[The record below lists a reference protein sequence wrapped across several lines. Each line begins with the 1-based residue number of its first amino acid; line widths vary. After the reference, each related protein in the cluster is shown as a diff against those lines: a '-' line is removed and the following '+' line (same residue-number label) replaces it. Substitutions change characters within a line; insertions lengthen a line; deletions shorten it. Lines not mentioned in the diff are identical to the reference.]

1 MAKVKE
7 VDCSQVEQTD
17 EIGGGVDAGG
27 CRGSAM
33 ENRPRSKAGFRQ
45 IREPR
50 GPRERSLFS
59 SPLPHPV
66 MLTVPQSGGLQ
77 SPKQL
82 SADVFAVPARLG
94 QGLGHCKVK
103 GIQIIAGVRVSSRAA
118 IR

>member
-17 EIGGGVDAGG
+17 EIGGGVGWTPGGAGAVPWRIG
-27 CRGSAM
+27 QGQRLDSGGSGNLEAH
-33 ENRPRSKAGFRQ
+33 G
-45 IREPR
+45 R
-50 GPRERSLFS
+50 GPLFS
-59 SPLPHPV
+59 SPLPHSV

-82 SADVFAVPARLG
+82 SADVFAVPPGLG

-103 GIQIIAGVRVSSRAA
+103 GIQIIAGRVRVGL
-118 IR
+118 